1 MYSPKAQA
9 IVLQKSLGKNVSK
22 ATTKHLSSN
31 WTLPFE
37 NVFAKGSIDPRVVWA
52 LSYKITFRRGDG
64 LGNRGTFG
72 DTLGENF
79 MIFMEILR

>member
-37 NVFAKGSIDPRVVWA
+37 NVFLQRLFSIEPRVV
-52 LSYKITFRRGDG
+52 I
-64 LGNRGTFG
+64 
-72 DTLGENF
+72 
-79 MIFMEILR
+79 MIMRAPPGSSSACSIELQFEGSHS